1 MAVTLGKMVACADPQ
16 ISNAAGQSLAQFA
29 ACNKIRT
36 LGEEAGEAMLQSS
49 FPQRIIER
57 CGIIPIL
64 VTILRDV
71 ETPETH
77 LTIVKT
83 FKVFST
89 FKENAIQIMASGA
102 AELLVTLLTEDFTN
116 EVVGVTLELLW
127 NCLDFD
133 TAAAG
138 ILGSWHTIN
147 TIKELLER
155 LLAHGSRTR
164 DKELLNESLIL
175 LKLIAHQQEAR
186 QYYLET
192 ALIELLVHLATA
204 HELGWGDS
212 YVIPFFRLNAD
223 EDFEA
228 KQVVLAILEQLS
240 HEKDSLGYMLGQDIM
255 SALLQH
261 CEYDEARMEQTF
273 WKEVQEAALQLQACQ
288 MLFTIAP
295 MAVKDFDEA
304 GGFSVLLHLLSQLG
318 AGGVTSELQTEITA
332 LTMQLA
338 GREECKEGMG
348 TCGFLPPLLDLVE
361 HSTAENH
368 GTGMRTDALSTISLL
383 CDGCPANKRLLRKAG
398 GIPVVVPFARY
409 NAKDPNAQEKVV
421 LAAVDCIWTSCACD
435 ARSEAALFAAG
446 GMEELLSLLESCPM
460 SIRAQTL
467 GVIADLLLNPQA
479 LSFVYEWR
487 SESTNKNILEVII
500 DKWREEE
507 LRLGHTCPNDVVTD
521 VQRPLLGV
529 EPKGGRP
536 VGEKEK
542 NGPPTGPPGV
552 MLSDAPPDANRSFPP
567 EPPSK
572 DPSVVQPPA
581 TALKVRGATVQAEDP
596 SMVQKVNDRL
606 FVRIASSDSKCKM
619 YCILNAID
627 MKQFD
632 PLSPEDQVKL
642 PLIYSYLEFKESE
655 VWHDI
660 ERELDA
666 EMVRPV
672 SPDENWLDARIEESE
687 LRAIEV
693 QHTQKTLVKDK
704 EEVQRV
710 DQEHFMEQ
718 LAENMH
724 KDIAQTLKRGRAML
738 AAKKGKAHTL

>member
-1 MAVTLGKMVACADPQ
+1 MMNVGSGTLLSTMPGAPGGLLDDTMGPMMASAYQAPPLDLERLATLFEGQRANDPNLEERQLKVMHKIVKHHADGLIIRDLPCIAGILTVGKEKVDAGMAPWGDAILPIVRLLGQPLVKLAASDELRSIQNLCTMAVTLGKMVACADPQ

-318 AGGVTSELQTEITA
+318 AGGSPLSFKLRSPHSRCSWQGARSARKGWGPVASY
-332 LTMQLA
+332 
-338 GREECKEGMG
+338 
-348 TCGFLPPLLDLVE
+348 LP
-361 HSTAENH
+361 
-368 GTGMRTDALSTISLL
+368 
-383 CDGCPANKRLLRKAG
+383 C
-398 GIPVVVPFARY
+398 
-409 NAKDPNAQEKVV
+409 
-421 LAAVDCIWTSCACD
+421 WTSSSTPLPRTMALECALM
-435 ARSEAALFAAG
+435 RS
-446 GMEELLSLLESCPM
+446 
-460 SIRAQTL
+460 
-467 GVIADLLLNPQA
+467 PQSHCCA
-479 LSFVYEWR
+479 MDVLRTSA
-487 SESTNKNILEVII
+487 SSA
-500 DKWREEE
+500 
-507 LRLGHTCPNDVVTD
+507 RLGASQSSCLSHAIMPKIPTPRRRWCW
-521 VQRPLLGV
+521 QRSTVFGLL
-529 EPKGGRP
+529 
-536 VGEKEK
+536 
-542 NGPPTGPPGV
+542 
-552 MLSDAPPDANRSFPP
+552 AP
-567 EPPSK
+567 
-572 DPSVVQPPA
+572 
-581 TALKVRGATVQAEDP
+581 
-596 SMVQKVNDRL
+596 
-606 FVRIASSDSKCKM
+606 
-619 YCILNAID
+619 
-627 MKQFD
+627 
-632 PLSPEDQVKL
+632 
-642 PLIYSYLEFKESE
+642 
-655 VWHDI
+655 
-660 ERELDA
+660 
-666 EMVRPV
+666 
-672 SPDENWLDARIEESE
+672 
-687 LRAIEV
+687 
-693 QHTQKTLVKDK
+693 
-704 EEVQRV
+704 
-710 DQEHFMEQ
+710 
-718 LAENMH
+718 
-724 KDIAQTLKRGRAML
+724 AML
-738 AAKKGKAHTL
+738 ALRLPSSLRVGWKSCCRCWRVVQCQSGRRPWGSSPTCCSTPRPSRSSTSGVVSLRIRTSWR